1 MKVPLSWLAE
11 FVDLGENQTPHDVM
25 AQLVRVGLEEEGA
38 HGGGL
43 KGPIVVGEVLE
54 FVEEAQANGKTIRWC
69 QVRVATSGAEAI
81 RGVVCGARNFFVGD
95 KVVVTLPGSEL
106 PGGFQIAARKTYGH
120 VSDGMIASSRE
131 LGLSE
136 EHDGILRLSEIG
148 LDPEVGTDAIKLLGL
163 DESAAEVNVTP
174 DRGYALSIRGVA
186 REFSHATGNAF
197 TDPVSKVTPQVGKGF
212 GLVVSDSAPIHET
225 QGCSRFVLLGVEG
238 IDAKAQV
245 PDWMRNRLKLA
256 GMRSISIAVDITNY
270 VMLELGQPL
279 HAYDLAKLTG
289 GITVRRAKEGE
300 KLQTLDGKLRELDQE
315 DLLIADESGP
325 LGIAGVMGGA
335 STEVSESTS
344 SVILEAAVFDQ
355 ISIARSARR
364 HKLPSEASKRFERG
378 VDPELAP
385 YAAARAAQLL
395 VELAG
400 GKLSGLGAEFNQ
412 VLKRTGISMEL
423 SFPESYVGVTYSKAE
438 IVSSLEAIGAKV
450 ELKGETLTAVAPSWR
465 PDITHKTD
473 LVEEVARLV
482 GYDKIPATIPVAPP
496 GRGFTPRQQF
506 RRRVLAGLTGA
517 GFVEVL
523 NYPFVSGEENQLF
536 TGQQGIELENPIQ
549 SERSQMRRSL
559 LPGLVQAAGRNL
571 SRGFSNLA
579 LIEEGSVF
587 LDARSKGMTVLPVG
601 NVRPSAET
609 LQQLNDSIP
618 LQPRQLA
625 GVAMGE
631 WTEAKLGIAGVA
643 AGYPQMV
650 DAVAQVIS
658 LSGAVFELVQA
669 EISGLHPG
677 RAANV
682 LVAGAVVGHVGEL
695 HPDIAL
701 ANHLPR
707 RVGVFELNLDKIFS
721 LSPAIV
727 LAGEVNPMPAATQDI
742 SLLVAEDI
750 PAATIAKTLV
760 SGAGELL
767 EEIKLTDD
775 YRGQGIAEGKKSLTF
790 ALRFRAKDRTL
801 TQAEATV
808 ARDAAV
814 LLATKNHGAELR
826 SL

>member
-11 FVDLGENQTPHDVM
+11 FVELGEHQTPHDVM
-25 AQLVRVGLEEEGA
+25 SQLVRIGLEEEGA

-54 FVEEAQANGKTIRWC
+54 FVEEPQANGKTIRWC

-95 KVVVTLPGSEL
+95 KVVVTLPGSEM

-131 LGLSE
+131 LGLSD
-136 EHDGILRLSEIG
+136 EHEGILRLSEIG

-186 REFSHATGNAF
+186 REFSHATGHAF
-197 TDPVSKVTPQVGKGF
+197 TDPVSRITPETGSGF
-212 GLVVSDSAPIHET
+212 ALEVLDSAPIHQT
-225 QGCSRFVLLGVEG
+225 QGCSRFLLLGVEG
-238 IDAKAQV
+238 IDARAQV
-245 PDWMRNRLKLA
+245 PDWMKNRLKLA

-289 GITVRRAKEGE
+289 GITVRRARTGE

-315 DLLIADESGP
+315 DLLITDESGP
-325 LGIAGVMGGA
+325 IGIAGVMGGA
-335 STEVSESTS
+335 TTEVSDDTS
-344 SVILEAAVFDQ
+344 SVILEAAVFDP
-355 ISIARSARR
+355 ISIARAARR

-385 YAAARAAQLL
+385 YAAARAAALL
-395 VELAG
+395 IELAG
-400 GKLSGLGAEFNQ
+400 GRPSGVGAEFNK
-412 VLKRTGISMEL
+412 VLKRPEIAMEL
-423 SFPESYVGVTYSKAE
+423 SFPERHVGVAYSKAE

-450 ELKGETLTAVAPSWR
+450 EIQGEVLHAVAPSWR

-473 LVEEVARLV
+473 LVEEIARLV

-496 GRGFTPRQQF
+496 GKGFTPRQQF

-523 NYPFVSGEENQLF
+523 NYPFVSGEENQIFSGAL
-536 TGQQGIELENPIQ
+536 GIELENPIQ
-549 SERSQMRRSL
+549 SERSQLRRSL
-559 LPGLVQAAGRNL
+559 LPGLVQAASRNL

-587 LDARSKGMTVLPVG
+587 LDAKSSGVKVLPFG
-601 NVRPSAET
+601 NSRPSAET

-618 LQPRQLA
+618 SQPRQLA
-625 GVAMGE
+625 GLALGE
-631 WTEAKLGIAGVA
+631 WTEAKLGVAGVA
-643 AGYPQMV
+643 AGYPQMI
-650 DAVAQVIS
+650 DAVSQAIS
-658 LSGAVFELVQA
+658 LAGAGFELVQA
-669 EISGLHPG
+669 EVSGLHPG

-682 LVAGAVVGHVGEL
+682 TVAGEVVGHVGEL

-707 RVGVFELNLDKIFS
+707 RVGAFELNLDKIFR
-721 LSPAIV
+721 LAPALV
-727 LAGEVNPMPAATQDI
+727 MAGEVNPMPAATQDI
-742 SLLVAEDI
+742 SLLVAEGI
-750 PAATIAKTLV
+750 PAAVIAKTLV

-767 EEIKLTDD
+767 EELRLTDD

-801 TQAEATV
+801 TQAEVTV

-814 LLATKNHGAELR
+814 LLAFTNHGAELR

>member
-1 MKVPLSWLAE
+1 
-11 FVDLGENQTPHDVM
+11 
-25 AQLVRVGLEEEGA
+25 
-38 HGGGL
+38 
-43 KGPIVVGEVLE
+43 
-54 FVEEAQANGKTIRWC
+54 
-69 QVRVATSGAEAI
+69 
-81 RGVVCGARNFFVGD
+81 
-95 KVVVTLPGSEL
+95 
-106 PGGFQIAARKTYGH
+106 
-120 VSDGMIASSRE
+120 
-131 LGLSE
+131 
-136 EHDGILRLSEIG
+136 
-148 LDPEVGTDAIKLLGL
+148 
-163 DESAAEVNVTP
+163 
-174 DRGYALSIRGVA
+174 
-186 REFSHATGNAF
+186 
-197 TDPVSKVTPQVGKGF
+197 
-212 GLVVSDSAPIHET
+212 
-225 QGCSRFVLLGVEG
+225 
-238 IDAKAQV
+238 
-245 PDWMRNRLKLA
+245 
-256 GMRSISIAVDITNY
+256 
-270 VMLELGQPL
+270 
-279 HAYDLAKLTG
+279 
-289 GITVRRAKEGE
+289 
-300 KLQTLDGKLRELDQE
+300 
-315 DLLIADESGP
+315 
-325 LGIAGVMGGA
+325 
-335 STEVSESTS
+335 
-344 SVILEAAVFDQ
+344 
-355 ISIARSARR
+355 
-364 HKLPSEASKRFERG
+364 
-378 VDPELAP
+378 
-385 YAAARAAQLL
+385 
-395 VELAG
+395 
-400 GKLSGLGAEFNQ
+400 
-412 VLKRTGISMEL
+412 MEL

-523 NYPFVSGEENQLF
+523 NYPFVSGEENQKF
-536 TGQQGIELENPIQ
+536 SGQQGIELENPIQ

-587 LDARSKGMTVLPVG
+587 LDAKSKGMKVLPVG
-601 NVRPSAET
+601 NLHPSAET

-618 LQPRQLA
+618 VQPRQLA

-669 EISGLHPG
+669 EIPGLHPG

-721 LSPAIV
+721 LAPAIV

-750 PAATIAKTLV
+750 PAAVIAKTLV

>member
-11 FVDLGENQTPHDVM
+11 FVDLGENKTPQDVM

-54 FVEEAQANGKTIRWC
+54 FVEEPQANGKTIRWC
-69 QVRVATSGAEAI
+69 QVRVASSGADSI

-95 KVVVTLPGSEL
+95 KVVVTLPGAEL
-106 PGGFQIAARKTYGH
+106 PGGFEIAARKTYGH

-131 LGLSE
+131 LGLSD
-136 EHDGILRLSEIG
+136 EHEGILRLSEIG

-186 REFSHATGNAF
+186 REFSHATGHAF
-197 TDPVSKVTPQVGKGF
+197 TDPISKVSPQNGTGF
-212 GLVVSDSAPIHET
+212 ALKVLDSAPIHQT
-225 QGCSRFVLLGVEG
+225 PGCARFLLLGVEG
-238 IDAKAQV
+238 IDASAQV

-279 HAYDLAKLTG
+279 HAYDVAKLTG
-289 GITVRRAKEGE
+289 GITVRRATAGE
-300 KLQTLDGKLRELDQE
+300 KLETLDGKVRLLDQE
-315 DLLIADESGP
+315 DLLITDESGP
-325 LGIAGVMGGA
+325 IGIAGVMGGA
-335 STEVSESTS
+335 STEVTDSTT
-344 SVILEAAVFDQ
+344 SVMLEAAVFDP

-385 YAAARAAQLL
+385 FAAARAAQLL

-400 GKLSGLGAEFNQ
+400 GKLSGVGAEFNE
-412 VLKRTGISMEL
+412 VTKRPGIAMEL
-423 SFPESYVGVTYSKAE
+423 SFPERHVGVAYSQAE
-438 IVSSLEAIGAKV
+438 IVSSLEAIGAQV
-450 ELKGETLTAVAPSWR
+450 EIKGDVLHAVAPSWR

-496 GRGFTPRQQF
+496 GRGFTPRQQY
-506 RRRVLAGLTGA
+506 RRRVLARMTGA

-523 NYPFVSGEENQLF
+523 NYPFVSGQENQTF
-536 TGQQGIELENPIQ
+536 SGAMGIELENPIQ
-549 SERSQMRRSL
+549 SERSQLRRSL
-559 LPGLVQAAGRNL
+559 LPGLIQAAGRNL

-587 LDARSKGMTVLPVG
+587 LDAKSQGPKVLPVG
-601 NVRPSAET
+601 NQRPSVET
-609 LQQLNDSIP
+609 LQILNDSIP
-618 LQPRQLA
+618 AQPRQLA
-625 GVAMGE
+625 GLALGE
-631 WTEAKLGIAGVA
+631 WIEAKLGVTGVS
-643 AGYPQMV
+643 AGYPQML
-650 DAVAQVIS
+650 DAVAQAVS
-658 LSGAVFELVQA
+658 LAGASYELVQT
-669 EISGLHPG
+669 EIPGLHPG

-682 LVAGAVVGHVGEL
+682 LVSGEVVGHVGEL
-695 HPDIAL
+695 HPDLAL
-701 ANHLPR
+701 SNHLPR
-707 RVGVFELNLDKIFS
+707 RVGVFELNLDRIFA
-721 LSPAIV
+721 LAPALV

-742 SLLVAEDI
+742 SLLVAEEI
-750 PAATIAKTLV
+750 PAAVIASTLV

-767 EEIKLTDD
+767 EDLQLTDD
-775 YRGQGIAEGKKSLTF
+775 YRGQGIAEGRKSLTF

-801 TQAEATV
+801 TQAEVTV

-814 LLATKNHGAELR
+814 LMAAEQHGAELR

>member
-11 FVDLGENQTPHDVM
+11 FVELGKHQTPHDVM
-25 AQLVRVGLEEEGA
+25 AQLVRIGLEEEGA

-43 KGPIVVGEVLE
+43 KGSIVVGEVLE
-54 FVEEAQANGKTIRWC
+54 FEEEPQANGKTIRWC

-131 LGLSE
+131 LGLSD
-136 EHDGILRLSEIG
+136 EHEGILRLSEIG
-148 LDPEVGTDAIKLLGL
+148 LDLEVGTDAIKLLGL

-186 REFSHATGNAF
+186 REFSHATGHAF
-197 TDPVSKVTPQVGKGF
+197 TDPVSRITPETGSGF
-212 GLVVSDSAPIHET
+212 ALEVLDSAPIHQT
-225 QGCSRFVLLGVEG
+225 QGCSRFLLLGVEG

-245 PDWMRNRLKLA
+245 PDWMKNRLKLA

-289 GITVRRAKEGE
+289 GITVRRARAGE

-315 DLLIADESGP
+315 DLLITDESGP
-325 LGIAGVMGGA
+325 IGIAGIMGGA
-335 STEVSESTS
+335 TTEVSDDTS
-344 SVILEAAVFDQ
+344 SVLLEAAVFDP
-355 ISIARSARR
+355 ISIARAARR

-385 YAAARAAQLL
+385 YAAARAAALL
-395 VELAG
+395 IELAG
-400 GKLSGLGAEFNQ
+400 GRLSGVGAEFNK
-412 VLKRTGISMEL
+412 VLKRPEIAMEL
-423 SFPESYVGVTYSKAE
+423 SFPERHVGVAYSKAE

-450 ELKGETLTAVAPSWR
+450 EIQGEVLHAVAPSWR

-473 LVEEVARLV
+473 LVEEIARLV

-496 GRGFTPRQQF
+496 GKGFTPRQQF

-523 NYPFVSGEENQLF
+523 NYPFVSGEENQIFSGAL
-536 TGQQGIELENPIQ
+536 GIELENPIQ
-549 SERSQMRRSL
+549 SERSQLRRSL
-559 LPGLVQAAGRNL
+559 LPGLVQAASRNL

-587 LDARSKGMTVLPVG
+587 LDAKSSGVKVLPVG
-601 NVRPSAET
+601 NSRPSAET

-618 LQPRQLA
+618 SQPRQLA
-625 GVAMGE
+625 GLALGE
-631 WTEAKLGIAGVA
+631 WTEAKLGVAGVA
-643 AGYPQMV
+643 AGYPQMI
-650 DAVAQVIS
+650 DAVSQAIS
-658 LSGAVFELVQA
+658 LAGAGFELVQA
-669 EISGLHPG
+669 EVSGLHPG

-682 LVAGAVVGHVGEL
+682 TVAGEVVGHVGEL

-707 RVGVFELNLDKIFS
+707 RVGAFELNLDQIFR
-721 LSPAIV
+721 LAPALV
-727 LAGEVNPMPAATQDI
+727 MAGEVNPMPAATQDI
-742 SLLVAEDI
+742 SLLVAEGI
-750 PAATIAKTLV
+750 PAAVIAKTLV

-767 EEIKLTDD
+767 EELRLTDD

-801 TQAEATV
+801 TQAEVTV

-814 LLATKNHGAELR
+814 LLAATNHGAELR

>member
-11 FVDLGENQTPHDVM
+11 FVELGEHQTPHAVM

-38 HGGGL
+38 QGGDL

-54 FVEEAQANGKTIRWC
+54 FVEETQANGKTIRWC
-69 QVRVATSGAEAI
+69 QVRVALSGEDSI

-136 EHDGILRLSEIG
+136 EHEGILRLSEID
-148 LDPEVGTDAIKLLGL
+148 LDAPVGTDAIKLLGL

-197 TDPVSKVTPQVGKGF
+197 TDPVSRIAPQAGAGF
-212 GLVVSDSAPIHET
+212 GLAVHDSAPIHQT
-225 QGCSRFVLLGVEG
+225 QGCSRFLLLGVSG
-238 IDAKAQV
+238 IDATAPV

-279 HAYDLAKLTG
+279 HAYDQAKLTG
-289 GITVRRAKEGE
+289 GITVRRAKADEE
-300 KLQTLDGKLRELDQE
+300 LATLDGKVRVLDQE
-315 DLLIADESGP
+315 DLLITDESGP
-325 LGIAGVMGGA
+325 IGIAGVMGGA
-335 STEVSESTS
+335 STEVSDSTT
-344 SVILEAAVFDQ
+344 SVVLEAAVFDP

-378 VDPELAP
+378 VDPELAA
-385 YAAARAAQLL
+385 YAATRAANLL

-400 GKLSGLGAEFNQ
+400 GKLSGVGSEFNSVPQ
-412 VLKRTGISMEL
+412 RLGISMEL
-423 SFPESYVGVTYSKAE
+423 SFPELYVGVAYSTE
-438 IVSSLEAIGAKV
+438 QIVSSLEAIGARV
-450 ELKGETLTAVAPSWR
+450 EIQGEELIVVAPSWR

-473 LVEEVARLV
+473 LVEEIARLV

-496 GRGFTPRQQF
+496 GTGFTPRQQF

-523 NYPFVSGEENQLF
+523 NYPFVSGEENLTF
-536 TGQQGIELENPIQ
+536 SKSAGIELQNPIQ
-549 SERSQMRRSL
+549 AERSQMRRSL

-587 LDARSKGMTVLPVG
+587 LDAKSHGPKVLPVG
-601 NVRPSAET
+601 NVRPRAET
-609 LQQLNDSIP
+609 LQVLNDSIP
-618 LQPRQLA
+618 LQPRKLA
-625 GVAMGE
+625 GLVLGE
-631 WTEAKLGIAGVA
+631 WTQAQLGSAEIT
-643 AGYPQMV
+643 AGYAQMV
-650 DAVAQVIS
+650 DAVAHVVS
-658 LSGAVFELVQA
+658 LAGASYELVQVA
-669 EISGLHPG
+669 VPGFHPG
-677 RAANV
+677 RAAQV
-682 LVAGAVVGHVGEL
+682 LVAGEVVGHVGEL
-695 HPDIAL
+695 HPRLAL
-701 ANHLPR
+701 ESHLPR
-707 RVGVFELNLDKIFS
+707 RVGVFELDLDRVFA
-721 LSPAIV
+721 LAPAIV
-727 LAGEVNPMPAATQDI
+727 MAGEVNPMPAATQDI
-742 SLLVAEDI
+742 SLLVDADI
-750 PAATIAKTLV
+750 PAAAVVKTLV
-760 SGAGELL
+760 DGAGELL
-767 EEIKLTDD
+767 EDLRLTDD
-775 YRGQGIAEGKKSLTF
+775 YRGQGIVAGKKSLTF

-801 TQAEATV
+801 TQSEATV
-808 ARDAAV
+808 VRDAAV
-814 LLATKNHGAELR
+814 ALAAQEHGAELR
-826 SL
+826 SA